1 MIDAVDYDQRQH
13 QTYQVGRELPA
24 ASRKLW
30 ADAFAARA
38 PAARPLTCLDLG
50 SGTGRFTPLLAEV
63 FGGPVY
69 GVEPFDRMR
78 EQAEA
83 APHTKA
89 VRYLAGRAEA
99 IPLPDETCDLAL
111 MFLSFHHVRDRPAAA
126 GEIRRVLKP
135 GGRLLIRSHF
145 SDRMPE
151 VHWHRWFP
159 RARAVEL
166 KMFPTLAEVTD
177 LFAAVGLQPLALDTL
192 RERFTD
198 SLAESAR
205 RLRTRAISTFEH
217 LDEAEIEEGFRRMD
231 AEIAAGPEGP
241 TYGDCDLLV
250 LGRGEG

>member
-13 QTYQVGRELPA
+13 QTYRAGRELPA
-24 ASRKLW
+24 ASRDLW
-30 ADAFAARA
+30 ARVFAARA
-38 PAARPLTCLDLG
+38 PAAPPLACLDLG

-63 FGGPVY
+63 FGGPVH
-69 GVEPFDRMR
+69 GVEPFERMR

-83 APHTKA
+83 APHPEA
-89 VRYLAGRAEA
+89 VRYLPGRAEA
-99 IPLPDETCDLAL
+99 IPLPDASCDLVL

-126 GEIRRVLKP
+126 REIRRVLGP

-145 SDRMPE
+145 SDRMPD
-151 VHWHRWFP
+151 VNWHRWFP
-159 RARAVEL
+159 SARALEL
-166 KMFPTLAEVTD
+166 RMFPTLAEVTD
-177 LFAAVGLQPLALDTL
+177 LFGSVGLKPLALDVV
-192 RERFTD
+192 RETFSD

-241 TYGDCDLLV
+241 TQGDCDLLV
-250 LGRGEG
+250 LG

>member
-1 MIDAVDYDQRQH
+1 MIDPVDYDQRQH
-13 QTYQVGRELPA
+13 RTYQAGRELLA
-24 ASRKLW
+24 ASRALW

-38 PAARPLTCLDLG
+38 PSARPLACLDLG

-63 FGGPVY
+63 FGGPVH

-83 APHTKA
+83 APHPDT

-99 IPLPDETCDLAL
+99 IPLPDASCDLVL

-126 GEIRRVLKP
+126 REIRRVLRP

-145 SDRMPE
+145 SDRMPD

-159 RARAVEL
+159 SARAVEL
-166 KMFPTLAEVTD
+166 RMFPTLAGVTD
-177 LFAAVGLQPLALDTL
+177 LFGSVGLHPVALDVV
-192 RERFTD
+192 RETFSN

-217 LDEAEIEEGFRRMD
+217 LDEAEIVEGFRRMD
-231 AEIAAGPEGP
+231 AEIAAGSEGP

-250 LGRGEG
+250 LG

>member
-1 MIDAVDYDQRQH
+1 MIDAVDYDQTQH
-13 QTYQVGRELPA
+13 QTYQAGRELLA
-24 ASRKLW
+24 ASRDLW
-30 ADAFAARA
+30 AQAFAARA
-38 PAARPLTCLDLG
+38 PAGRPLACLDLG

-83 APHTKA
+83 APHPGP

-99 IPLPDETCDLAL
+99 IPLPDASCDLVL

-126 GEIRRVLKP
+126 REIRRVLRP

-159 RARAVEL
+159 SARAVEL
-166 KMFPTLAEVTD
+166 KMFPALAEVTE
-177 LFAAVGLQPLALDTL
+177 LFATVGLQPLALDVL

-198 SLAESAR
+198 TLAESAR

-217 LDEAEIEEGFRRMD
+217 LDETEIEEGFRRMD

-250 LGRGEG
+250 LG

>member
-13 QTYQVGRELPA
+13 QTYQTGRELLA
-24 ASRKLW
+24 ASRELW

-50 SGTGRFTPLLAEV
+50 SGTGRFTPLLAEL

-83 APHTKA
+83 APHPDT

-99 IPLPDETCDLAL
+99 IPLPDASCDLVL
-111 MFLSFHHVRDRPAAA
+111 MFLSFHHVRDRPAAVR
-126 GEIRRVLKP
+126 EIRRVLKP
-135 GGRLLIRSHF
+135 GGRVLIRSHF

-159 RARAVEL
+159 SARAVEL
-166 KMFPTLAEVTD
+166 KMFPALAEVTD
-177 LFAAVGLQPLALDTL
+177 LFATVGLQPLALDVL

-198 SLAESAR
+198 TLAESAR

-217 LDEAEIEEGFRRMD
+217 LDEAEIDQGFRRMD

-241 TYGDCDLLV
+241 TWGDCDLLV
-250 LGRGEG
+250 LG

>member
-13 QTYQVGRELPA
+13 ENYQAGRALPA
-24 ASRKLW
+24 SSRDLW
-30 ADAFAARA
+30 AQAFAARA
-38 PAARPLTCLDLG
+38 PDQRPLACLDLG

-63 FGGPVY
+63 FGGPVH
-69 GVEPFDRMR
+69 GVEPFARMR
-78 EQAEA
+78 AQAEA
-83 APHTKA
+83 APHPDT

-99 IPLPDETCDLAL
+99 IPLPDASCDLAL
-111 MFLSFHHVRDRPAAA
+111 MFLSFHHVRDRPTAAR
-126 GEIRRVLKP
+126 EIRRVLRP
-135 GGRLLIRSHF
+135 RGRLLIPSHF

-159 RARAVEL
+159 SARAVEL
-166 KMFPTLAEVTD
+166 KMFPTLAGVTD
-177 LFAAVGLQPLALDTL
+177 LFGSVGLQPVALDVV
-192 RERFTD
+192 RETFSD

-217 LDEAEIEEGFRRMD
+217 LDEAEIVEGFRRMD

-250 LGRGEG
+250 LG

>member
-1 MIDAVDYDQRQH
+1 MIDAVDYNQRQH
-13 QTYQVGRELPA
+13 ESYQAGRELLA
-24 ASRKLW
+24 ASRARW
-30 ADAFAARA
+30 GQAFAARA
-38 PAARPLTCLDLG
+38 PAQRPLACLDLG
-50 SGTGRFTPLLAEV
+50 SGTGRFTALLAEL

-83 APHTKA
+83 SPHPEA

-99 IPLPDETCDLAL
+99 IPLPDASCDLVL

-126 GEIRRVLKP
+126 REIRRVLRP

-159 RARAVEL
+159 SARAVEL
-166 KMFPTLAEVTD
+166 KMFPALADVTD
-177 LFAAVGLQPLALDTL
+177 LFAEVGLEPVALDVI
-192 RERFTD
+192 RETFTD
-198 SLAESAR
+198 TLAESAR

-217 LDEAEIEEGFRRMD
+217 LDEAEIEDGFRRME
-231 AEIAAGPEGP
+231 AEIAEGPEGP
-241 TYGDCDLLV
+241 TYGDCDLLI
-250 LGRGEG
+250 LG

>member
-1 MIDAVDYDQRQH
+1 MIDAVDYDQSQH
-13 QTYQVGRELPA
+13 KGYRAGRELTA
-24 ASRKLW
+24 DSRRLW
-30 ADAFAARA
+30 AQAFAARA
-38 PAARPLTCLDLG
+38 PAARPLACLDLG
-50 SGTGRFTPLLAEV
+50 SGTGRFSPLLAEV

-78 EQAEA
+78 EQAEG
-83 APHTKA
+83 APHPDM

-99 IPLPDETCDLAL
+99 IPLPDAACDLAL

-126 GEIRRVLKP
+126 REIRRVLRP
-135 GGRLLIRSHF
+135 GGRLMIRSHF

-151 VHWHRWFP
+151 IHWHRWFP
-159 RARAVEL
+159 SARAVEL
-166 KMFPTLAEVTD
+166 KMFPTLAEVAG
-177 LFAAVGLQPLALDTL
+177 LFAAVGLEVIGLDVI
-192 RERFTD
+192 RERFSD

-217 LDEAEIEEGFRRMD
+217 LDEAEIEDGFRRME

-250 LGRGEG
+250 LG